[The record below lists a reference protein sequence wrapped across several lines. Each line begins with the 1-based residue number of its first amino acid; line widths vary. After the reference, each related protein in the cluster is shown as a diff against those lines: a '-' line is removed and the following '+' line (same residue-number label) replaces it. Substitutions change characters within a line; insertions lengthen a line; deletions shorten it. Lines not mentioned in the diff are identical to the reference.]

1 MSPEVI
7 ALVAVIGTT
16 VSGILTTLFHSRCS
30 KINCWGITCDRE
42 VIHTK
47 EETDLDRFEK
57 ENNVNINPEIKQVL
71 ENNIQN

>member
-1 MSPEVI
+1 MSPEII

-30 KINCWGITCDRE
+30 KIKCWGITCDRE

-47 EETDLDRFEK
+47 EENEIEK
-57 ENNVNINPEIKQVL
+57 EKIEL
-71 ENNIQN
+71 EHK

>member
-1 MSPEVI
+1 MSPEII

-42 VIHTK
+42 VKHSK
-47 EETDLDRFEK
+47 EEMEMELEK
-57 ENNVNINPEIKQVL
+57 EKIEL
-71 ENNIQN
+71 EHK